1 MSTVQ
6 PSAQVPQNRQRV
18 KLQTTPEGREAL
30 RDVLSW
36 AIRNNGEIDPV
47 LLQRVMAHGLLKQ
60 AILNAVVVVRD
71 RDRKKKGEREKKMR
85 QQQQSNASNSGDGQ
99 AALQMNP
106 QLDTIKAAHCKKLV
120 ALRNEAH
127 RSSQSFVANEDL
139 TKARTETMAS
149 INALNCAFVRFVGDN
164 NFLIIQPAEKEA
176 EKMYN
181 SGQTVQCRWKEN
193 TNVSCEK
200 TQKDLQ
206 KSALMDALNSAKV
219 KHCEG
224 PGGNVTFELEIKS
237 EVIRRM
243 KQLLGEAEFNE
254 ILQKRINHVRHVYD
268 SAIRKHVSSNT
279 DKGFL
284 IPMVYPIRTL
294 QDAVSLGIDKK
305 WLNEQAQKAV
315 DKRIDEIRLQKEQ
328 EEREKNK
335 ALAKV
340 NGTMTLLQNSSEGE
354 RLIETFPYKYLEEYT
369 DNN

>member
-1 MSTVQ
+1 MLIRPHHIILSHKETRQKFYGNVNVGINCFWLSFRNTLLSLCSIPRQWQITNNLPASHPTNMSTVQ

-164 NFLIIQPAEKEA
+164 NFVIIQPAEKEA

-243 KQLLGEAEFNE
+243 KQLLGRSRV
-254 ILQKRINHVRHVYD
+254 Q
-268 SAIRKHVSSNT
+268 
-279 DKGFL
+279 
-284 IPMVYPIRTL
+284 
-294 QDAVSLGIDKK
+294 
-305 WLNEQAQKAV
+305 
-315 DKRIDEIRLQKEQ
+315 
-328 EEREKNK
+328 
-335 ALAKV
+335 
-340 NGTMTLLQNSSEGE
+340 
-354 RLIETFPYKYLEEYT
+354 
-369 DNN
+369 